1 MRSVLRFLASGLLI
15 SILFATVAFS
25 QGSQTGGL
33 TGVVTDPQGAVVPGA
48 TVNVINESTGQTE
61 RSVTTEADGGY
72 SVTLLPPGKYRLEIT
87 ARNFKHSDITGVQ
100 VRINETT
107 RQDVTLAVGNVQ
119 EKVEITA
126 TSSMINPV
134 SPVMGQAINAQTLQ
148 ALPLASPNFLFLL
161 NLSSGVVQ

>member
-1 MRSVLRFLASGLLI
+1 MRSVLRLLASGLLI
-15 SILFATVAFS
+15 SILFVTVAFS

-33 TGVVTDPQGAVVPGA
+33 TGVITDPQGAVVPGA

-87 ARNFKHSDITGVQ
+87 ARNFKHSDITGVE

-107 RQDVTLAVGNVQ
+107 RQDVTLAVGSVS
-119 EKVEITA
+119 ERVEITA
-126 TSSMINPV
+126 TPSMINPV
-134 SPVMGQAINAQTLQ
+134 SPVMGRRSGTWRQTDWRH
-148 ALPLASPNFLFLL
+148 
-161 NLSSGVVQ
+161 